1 MQPVDTTE
9 TVGEPTSEQSTDQTV
24 QVTEDGN
31 GFGND
36 PGNHPAGDTEGN
48 PDSNGLVAALVNQ
61 VGLGAEAEVDV
72 LETNVAVDDTGA
84 DDGGDGDAVGDLAH
98 QGSGGAQGGR
108 GDFATNVVV
117 DDDGGGE
124 VERDFEALEHEEGL
138 LEVLGGFHFGDE
150 TEEGDVG
157 AVGEDDVGDGL
168 ECCVE
173 GCLGGGVDGAAGVA
187 LDTDGDH
194 GDHDGAEDTDE
205 GGEGDPGH
213 ALHGTGDGK
222 GQGDQHADQGE
233 NDGAGA
239 VVGDCVHHDAEGE
252 DVAAHDEDAE
262 QELTGAEELTTEGTQ
277 KNLSGVTQ
285 VLDVRVTLTHE
296 TNVVSSVGGEET
308 KTNNQNDT
316 TKRIAMLA
324 SHSLFNCFASLM
336 ETHGTRPRVATAL
349 GSDRTPRETDSQIIS
364 KPHCLETKNQ

>member
-9 TVGEPTSEQSTDQTV
+9 TVGEPASEQGTDQTV
-24 QVTEDGN
+24 QVAEDGN

-72 LETNVAVDDTGA
+72 LETNVAVDDTSA
-84 DDGGDGDAVGDLAH
+84 DDGGDGDSVGDLAH

-233 NDGAGA
+233 DDGAGA
-239 VVGDCVHHDAEGE
+239 VVRDCVHHDTEGE

-316 TKRIAMLA
+316 TRRIVILA
-324 SHSLFNCFASLM
+324 SYSLSFHLLCTFEGNS
-336 ETHGTRPRVATAL
+336 RN
-349 GSDRTPRETDSQIIS
+349 
-364 KPHCLETKNQ
+364 ETKGSHSAGQ